1 MIKVATST
9 SFVTPQEPCFM
20 GGYGMRTQ
28 KSEGVLDELKCT
40 AVLLE
45 IEGSRVVLC
54 DVEILMITSEIVA
67 AVKNRLQEEYGIQPE
82 MVTIATTHTHAGP
95 EIRSERLPMFNEDSD
110 DGFWR
115 RYQDFLKETIFATIA
130 GCFEAELKEADAW
143 YRTVKIEGLYGNRNG
158 IGKPEDKDVTLI
170 VFKNRQEVL
179 AAIVN
184 ISCHPTVL
192 GAQNLQISSDLLGYI
207 SRGVKERL
215 GVYPLMMQGASGDM
229 SNRNYRQ
236 GHDAQELTR
245 TGEGIL
251 AQLFASEDLETLS
264 LNKPVIEGYHWEISY
279 PQDKEAL
286 RKLQAQIR
294 EQMAAEN
301 DYDKHKI
308 LLSSDYGIDLK
319 LKKDEVTA
327 TFDAAVIRLGD
338 IEICKQPGELFSRF
352 GMQIKAASKAK
363 LPLIWGYCDD
373 YGGYLA
379 DEGEYGKTYES
390 IMSPMPKGASE
401 EITADLA
408 RLMVGETEKK

>member
-9 SFVTPQEPCFM
+9 RHVTPLESCFM
-20 GGYGMRTQ
+20 GGYGMRRQ
-28 KSEGVLDELKCT
+28 KSEGVLDDLKCT

-45 IEGSRVVLC
+45 IEGAPIVMC
-54 DVEILMITSEIVA
+54 DVEILMITTEIVA
-67 AVKNRLQEEYGIQPE
+67 AVKERLQQEYGIQPE

-95 EIRSERLPMFNEDSD
+95 EIRSERLPMFDEESD

-115 RYQDFLKETIFATIA
+115 RYQDFLKEKIYSTIA
-130 GCFEAELKEADAW
+130 DCFETGLVEVKAW

-170 VFKNRQEVL
+170 VFKDEDNVL

-192 GAQNLQISSDLLGYI
+192 GAQNLHISGDLLGYI
-207 SRGVKERL
+207 SRGVKDRL

-251 AQLFASEDLETLS
+251 AQLFASQELAPLNLS
-264 LNKPVIEGYHWEISY
+264 KPVVEPYHWEISY
-279 PQDKEAL
+279 PVDKEAL
-286 RKLQAQIR
+286 RSLQAQIR
-294 EQMAAEN
+294 QQMAAEVN
-301 DYDKHKI
+301 YDKHKI
-308 LLSSDYGIDLK
+308 LLSSDYAIDLK
-319 LKKDEVTA
+319 LKKEEITA
-327 TFDAAVIRLGD
+327 RFDAAIIRLGD
-338 IEICKQPGELFSRF
+338 VEICKQPGELFSRF
-352 GMQIKAASKAK
+352 GMKIKAASKAK
-363 LPLIWGYCDD
+363 LPLIWGYADD

-401 EITADLA
+401 EITDDLV
-408 RLMVGETEKK
+408 RLMAGETE

>member
-1 MIKVATST
+1 MIKAATAT
-9 SFVTPQEPCFM
+9 CYVTPQEACFM
-20 GGYGMRTQ
+20 GGYGMRKQ

-45 IEGSRVVLC
+45 IEGTPIVFC
-54 DVEILMITSEIVA
+54 DVEILMITTEIVS
-67 AVKNRLQEEYGIQPE
+67 AVKKRLHQEFGIQSE

-95 EIRSERLPMFNEDSD
+95 EIRSERLPMFDEESD

-115 RYQDFLKETIFATIA
+115 RYQEFLKEEIYSTIA
-130 GCFEAELKEADAW
+130 ACFEAEQKEVEAW

-170 VFKNRQEVL
+170 VFKDGEDVV

-184 ISCHPTVL
+184 IACHPTVL
-192 GAQNLQISSDLLGYI
+192 GAQNLQISSDLLGFI

-236 GHDAQELTR
+236 GHDAKELAR

-251 AQLFASEDLETLS
+251 AQLFASQELEQLCLS
-264 LNKPVIEGYHWEISY
+264 EPLVEPYHWETSY
-279 PQDKEAL
+279 PVDKKALLSLQD
-286 RKLQAQIR
+286 QIKQ
-294 EQMAAEN
+294 QMATEEN
-301 DYDKHKI
+301 YDKHKI
-308 LLSSDYGIDLK
+308 LLSSVYGIDLK
-319 LKKDEVTA
+319 LKKEEITA
-327 TFDAAVIRLGD
+327 KFDAAIIRLGD

-363 LPLIWGYCDD
+363 LPLIWGYADD

-379 DEGEYGKTYES
+379 DAGEYGKTYES

-401 EITADLA
+401 EITEDLA
-408 RLMVGETEKK
+408 RLMAGETE

>member
-9 SFVTPQEPCFM
+9 SYVTPQEPCFM
-20 GGYGMRTQ
+20 GGYGMRRQ
-28 KSEGVLDELKCT
+28 KSEGVLDDLKCT
-40 AVLLE
+40 AILLE
-45 IEGSRVVLC
+45 VNGENVVMC
-54 DVEILMITSEIVA
+54 DVEILMITQEIVT
-67 AVKNRLQEEYGIQPE
+67 AVKERLEREFGVYPE
-82 MVTIATTHTHAGP
+82 RVTIATTHTHAGP
-95 EIRSERLPMFNEDSD
+95 EIRSDRLPMFDEETD

-115 RYQDFLKETIFATIA
+115 HYQDILKEKIFDTIA
-130 GCFEAELKEADAW
+130 DCFKTELKEVEAW

-158 IGKPEDKDVTLI
+158 MGKPEDKDVTLI
-170 VFKNRQEVL
+170 AFKNDNTVE

-215 GVYPLMMQGASGDM
+215 GVYPMMMQGASGDM

-236 GHDAQELTR
+236 GHDAQELAR

-251 AQLFASEDLETLS
+251 AQLFASEELAPLS
-264 LNKPVIEGYHWEISY
+264 LSEPMVEEYHWETTY
-279 PQDKEAL
+279 PVDKNAL
-286 RKLQAQIR
+286 KALQSEIR
-294 EQMAAEN
+294 QQMSAEIN
-301 DYDKHKI
+301 YDKHKI
-308 LLSSDYGIDLK
+308 LLSSDYAIELK
-319 LKKDEVTA
+319 LKKEEINA
-327 TFDAAVIRLGD
+327 CFNAAIIRLGD

-352 GMQIKAASKAK
+352 GLQIKAASKAK

-401 EITADLA
+401 EITDDLA
-408 RLMVGETEKK
+408 WLMSGEMK

>member
-9 SFVTPQEPCFM
+9 SYVTPQQPCFM
-20 GGYGMRTQ
+20 GGYGMRRQ

-40 AVLLE
+40 AILLE
-45 IEGSRVVLC
+45 INDETVVMC
-54 DVEILMITSEIVA
+54 DVEILMITPEIVT
-67 AVKNRLQEEYGIQPE
+67 AVKEQLEREFGVYPE
-82 MVTIATTHTHAGP
+82 RVTIATTHTHAGP
-95 EIRSERLPMFNEDSD
+95 EIRSERLPMFDEETD

-115 RYQDFLKETIFATIA
+115 YYQDFLKEKIFATIA
-130 GCFEAELKEADAW
+130 DCFKKERVEVEAW

-158 IGKPEDKDVTLI
+158 MDKPEDKDVTLI
-170 VFKNRQEVL
+170 VFKNNDNVE

-236 GHDAQELTR
+236 GHDAQELAR

-251 AQLFASEDLETLS
+251 AQLFASEELSPLS
-264 LNKPVIEGYHWEISY
+264 LSEPMVEEYHWETTY
-279 PQDKEAL
+279 PVDRDAL
-286 RKLQAQIR
+286 KALQSEIR
-294 EQMAAEN
+294 QQMSAEIN
-301 DYDKHKI
+301 YDKHKI
-308 LLSSDYGIDLK
+308 LLSSDYAIDLK
-319 LKKDEVTA
+319 LRKEEITA
-327 TFDAAVIRLGD
+327 VFNAAIIRLGD
-338 IEICKQPGELFSRF
+338 IEICKQPGEMFSRF
-352 GMQIKAASKAK
+352 GMKIKAASKAM
-363 LPLIWGYCDD
+363 LPLIWGYADD

-390 IMSPMPKGASE
+390 IMSPMPKGATE
-401 EITADLA
+401 EITDDLA
-408 RLMVGETEKK
+408 WLMAGEVE

>member
-1 MIKVATST
+1 MIKAATST
-9 SFVTPQEPCFM
+9 RYVTPQEPCFM
-20 GGYGMRTQ
+20 GGYGMRRQ
-28 KSEGVLDELKCT
+28 KSEGVLDDLKCT
-40 AVLLE
+40 ALLLE
-45 IEGSRVVLC
+45 IDGKPIVFC
-54 DVEILMITSEIVA
+54 DVEILMITPEIVA
-67 AVKNRLQEEYGIQPE
+67 AVKDSLQQAYGIQPE

-95 EIRSERLPMFNEDSD
+95 EIRSERLPIFDEESD

-115 RYQDFLKETIFATIA
+115 RYQDILKEKIYATIA
-130 GCFEAELKEADAW
+130 DCFETELKEVEAW

-170 VFKNRQEVL
+170 VFKHKQDVL

-251 AQLFASEDLETLS
+251 AQLFASQELDPLS
-264 LNKPVIEGYHWEISY
+264 LSQAVVEPYHWEINY
-279 PQDKEAL
+279 PVDKEAL
-286 RKLQAQIR
+286 RNLQAQIR
-294 EQMAAEN
+294 QQMAAEEN
-301 DYDKHKI
+301 YDKHKI
-308 LLSSDYGIDLK
+308 LLSSDYAIDLK
-319 LKKDEVTA
+319 LKREEITA
-327 TFDAAVIRLGD
+327 CFDAAIIRLGD
-338 IEICKQPGELFSRF
+338 IEICKQPGEMFSRF
-352 GMQIKAASKAK
+352 GKKIKAASKAK
-363 LPLIWGYCDD
+363 LPLIWGYADD

-401 EITADLA
+401 EITDDLA
-408 RLMVGETEKK
+408 RLMAGETE

>member
-9 SFVTPQEPCFM
+9 RYVTPLEPCFM
-20 GGYGMRTQ
+20 GGYGMRRQ

-45 IEGSRVVLC
+45 IDGSPIVMC
-54 DVEILMITSEIVA
+54 DVEILMITSEIVT
-67 AVKNRLQEEYGIQPE
+67 AVKERLLREYGIQPE

-95 EIRSERLPMFNEDSD
+95 EIRSERLPMFDEESD
-110 DGFWR
+110 DSFWR
-115 RYQDFLKETIFATIA
+115 RYQDFLKERIFNTIA
-130 GCFEAELKEADAW
+130 DCFETEPREAEAW

-170 VFKNRQEVL
+170 IFKNEKDVL

-184 ISCHPTVL
+184 IACHPTVL

-215 GVYPLMMQGASGDM
+215 GVYPLMMQGAAGDM

-251 AQLFASEDLETLS
+251 AQLFASEELAPLS
-264 LNKPVIEGYHWEISY
+264 LDKPLVEPYHWETSY
-279 PQDKEAL
+279 PVDKEAL
-286 RKLQAQIR
+286 KNLQMQIR
-294 EQMAAEN
+294 RQMATEEN
-301 DYDKHKI
+301 YDKHKI
-308 LLSSDYGIDLK
+308 LLSSDYAIDLK
-319 LKKDEVTA
+319 LKKEEITA
-327 TFDAAVIRLGD
+327 RFDAAIIRLGD
-338 IEICKQPGELFSRF
+338 IEICKQPGEMFSRF
-352 GMQIKAASKAK
+352 GMKIKAASKAK
-363 LPLIWGYCDD
+363 LPLIWGYADD

-401 EITADLA
+401 EITDDLA
-408 RLMVGETEKK
+408 FLMAGEME

>member
-9 SFVTPQEPCFM
+9 SYVTPQQPCFM
-20 GGYGMRTQ
+20 GGYGMRRQ

-40 AVLLE
+40 AILLE
-45 IEGSRVVLC
+45 INDETVVMC
-54 DVEILMITSEIVA
+54 DVEILMITPEIVT
-67 AVKNRLQEEYGIQPE
+67 AVKEQLEREFGVYPE
-82 MVTIATTHTHAGP
+82 RVTIATTHTHAGP
-95 EIRSERLPMFNEDSD
+95 EIRSERLPMFDEETD

-115 RYQDFLKETIFATIA
+115 YYQDFLKEKIFATIA
-130 GCFEAELKEADAW
+130 DCFKKERVEVEAW

-158 IGKPEDKDVTLI
+158 MDKPEDKDVTLI
-170 VFKNRQEVL
+170 VFKNNDNVE

-236 GHDAQELTR
+236 GHDAQELAR

-251 AQLFASEDLETLS
+251 AQLFASEELSPLS
-264 LNKPVIEGYHWEISY
+264 LSEPMVEEYHWETTY
-279 PQDKEAL
+279 PVDKDAL
-286 RKLQAQIR
+286 KTLQSEIR
-294 EQMAAEN
+294 QQMSAEIN
-301 DYDKHKI
+301 YDKHKI
-308 LLSSDYGIDLK
+308 LLSSDYAIDLK
-319 LKKDEVTA
+319 LRKEEITA
-327 TFDAAVIRLGD
+327 VFNAAIIRLGD
-338 IEICKQPGELFSRF
+338 IEICKQPGEMFSRF
-352 GMQIKAASKAK
+352 GMKIKAASKAM
-363 LPLIWGYCDD
+363 LPLIWGYADD

-390 IMSPMPKGASE
+390 IMSPLPKGATE
-401 EITADLA
+401 EITDDLA
-408 RLMVGETEKK
+408 WLMSGEME

>member
-9 SFVTPQEPCFM
+9 SYVTPQQPCFM
-20 GGYGMRTQ
+20 GGYGMRRQ

-40 AVLLE
+40 AILLE
-45 IEGSRVVLC
+45 INDETVVMC
-54 DVEILMITSEIVA
+54 DVEILMITPEIVT
-67 AVKNRLQEEYGIQPE
+67 AVKEQLEREFGVYPE
-82 MVTIATTHTHAGP
+82 RVTIATTHTHAGP
-95 EIRSERLPMFNEDSD
+95 EIRSERLPMFDEETD

-115 RYQDFLKETIFATIA
+115 YYQDFLKEKIFATIA
-130 GCFEAELKEADAW
+130 DCFKKERVEVEAW

-158 IGKPEDKDVTLI
+158 MDKPEDKDVTLI
-170 VFKNRQEVL
+170 VFKNNDNVE

-236 GHDAQELTR
+236 GHDAQEMAR

-251 AQLFASEDLETLS
+251 AQLFASEELSPLS
-264 LNKPVIEGYHWEISY
+264 LSEPMVEEYHWETTY
-279 PQDKEAL
+279 PVDRDAL
-286 RKLQAQIR
+286 KALQSEIR
-294 EQMAAEN
+294 QQMSAEIN
-301 DYDKHKI
+301 YDKHKI
-308 LLSSDYGIDLK
+308 LLSSDYAIDLK
-319 LKKDEVTA
+319 LRKEEITA
-327 TFDAAVIRLGD
+327 VFNAAIIRLGD
-338 IEICKQPGELFSRF
+338 IEICKQPGEMFSRF
-352 GMQIKAASKAK
+352 GMKIKAASKAM
-363 LPLIWGYCDD
+363 LPLIWGYADD

-390 IMSPMPKGASE
+390 IMSPLPKGATE
-401 EITADLA
+401 EITDDLA
-408 RLMVGETEKK
+408 WLMSGEME

>member
-1 MIKVATST
+1 
-9 SFVTPQEPCFM
+9 M
-20 GGYGMRTQ
+20 GGYGMRRQ

-40 AVLLE
+40 ANLLE
-45 IEGSRVVLC
+45 IDGEPIVMC
-54 DVEILMITSEIVA
+54 DVEILMITPEIVA
-67 AVKNRLQEEYGIQPE
+67 AVKERLHEEHGIHPDL
-82 MVTIATTHTHAGP
+82 VSIATTHTHAGP
-95 EIRSERLPMFNEDSD
+95 EIRSERLPMFDEETD

-115 RYQDFLKETIFATIA
+115 RYQDILKEKIVATIA
-130 GCFEAELKEADAW
+130 DCFNKKLVEVEAW

-158 IGKPEDKDVTLI
+158 MDKPEDKDVTLI
-170 VFKNRQEVL
+170 VFRSEHAVK

-236 GHDAQELTR
+236 GHDAQELSR

-251 AQLFASEDLETLS
+251 AQLFASEELAPLTLHAA
-264 LNKPVIEGYHWEISY
+264 VVEGYHWETRY
-279 PQDKEAL
+279 PVDKESL
-286 RKLQAQIR
+286 KSLQAQIR
-294 EQMAAEN
+294 QQMSAEI

-308 LLSSDYGIDLK
+308 LLSSDYAIDLK
-319 LKKDEVTA
+319 LKKEEITA
-327 TFDAAVIRLGD
+327 IFDAAIIRLGD
-338 IEICKQPGELFSRF
+338 VEICKQPGEMFSRF
-352 GMQIKAASKAK
+352 GMKIKAASKAK
-363 LPLIWGYCDD
+363 LPLIWGYADD

-390 IMSPMPKGASE
+390 IMSPLPKGATE
-401 EITADLA
+401 EITDDLA
-408 RLMVGETEKK
+408 WLMAGEME

>member
-9 SFVTPQEPCFM
+9 SYVTPQQPCFM
-20 GGYGMRTQ
+20 GGYGMRRQ

-40 AVLLE
+40 AILLE
-45 IEGSRVVLC
+45 INDETVVMC
-54 DVEILMITSEIVA
+54 DVEILMITPEIVT
-67 AVKNRLQEEYGIQPE
+67 AVKEQLEREFGVYPE
-82 MVTIATTHTHAGP
+82 RVTIATTHTHAGP
-95 EIRSERLPMFNEDSD
+95 EIRSERLPMFDEETD

-115 RYQDFLKETIFATIA
+115 YYQDFLKEKIFATIA
-130 GCFEAELKEADAW
+130 DCFKKERVEVEAW

-158 IGKPEDKDVTLI
+158 MDKPEDKDVTLI
-170 VFKNRQEVL
+170 VFKNNDNVE

-236 GHDAQELTR
+236 GHDAQELAR

-251 AQLFASEDLETLS
+251 AQLFASEELSPLS
-264 LNKPVIEGYHWEISY
+264 LSEPMVEEYHWETTY
-279 PQDKEAL
+279 PVDRDAL
-286 RKLQAQIR
+286 KALQSEIR
-294 EQMAAEN
+294 QQMSAEIN
-301 DYDKHKI
+301 YDKHKI
-308 LLSSDYGIDLK
+308 LLSSDYAIDLK
-319 LKKDEVTA
+319 LRKEEITA
-327 TFDAAVIRLGD
+327 VFNAAIIRLGD
-338 IEICKQPGELFSRF
+338 IEICKQPGEMFSRF
-352 GMQIKAASKAK
+352 GMKIKAASKAM
-363 LPLIWGYCDD
+363 LPLIWGYADD

-390 IMSPMPKGASE
+390 IMSLLPKGATE
-401 EITADLA
+401 EITDDLA
-408 RLMVGETEKK
+408 WLMSGEME

>member
-1 MIKVATST
+1 MIKAATST
-9 SFVTPQEPCFM
+9 HYVTPQEPCFM
-20 GGYGMRTQ
+20 GGYGMRRQ

-40 AVLLE
+40 ALLLE
-45 IEGSRVVLC
+45 IEGAPIVFC
-54 DVEILMITSEIVA
+54 DVEILMITPEIVTE
-67 AVKNRLQEEYGIQPE
+67 VKQKLQQNYGIQPE

-95 EIRSERLPMFNEDSD
+95 EIRSERLPMFDEESD

-115 RYQDFLKETIFATIA
+115 QYQDFLKEKSYATIA
-130 GCFEAELKEADAW
+130 DCCETELTDVKAW

-158 IGKPEDKDVTLI
+158 IGKPEDKDVTLV
-170 VFKNRQEVL
+170 VFKDGEDDL

-236 GHDAQELTR
+236 GHDAKELAR

-251 AQLFASEDLETLS
+251 AQLFASEELEP
-264 LNKPVIEGYHWEISY
+264 LNLKKPVAEAYHWETSY
-279 PQDKEAL
+279 PVDKEAL
-286 RKLQAQIR
+286 KNLQEQIKQ
-294 EQMAAEN
+294 QMATEEN
-301 DYDKHKI
+301 YDKHKI
-308 LLSSDYGIDLK
+308 LLSSVYAIDMK
-319 LKKDEVTA
+319 LKKEEITA
-327 TFDAAVIRLGD
+327 NFDAAIIRLGD
-338 IEICKQPGELFSRF
+338 VEICKQPGELFSRF

-363 LPLIWGYCDD
+363 LPLIWGYADD

-390 IMSPMPKGASE
+390 IMSPMPKGVSE
-401 EITADLA
+401 EITDDLA
-408 RLMVGETEKK
+408 RLMAGEMA

>member
-9 SFVTPQEPCFM
+9 RYVTPLEPCFM
-20 GGYGMRTQ
+20 GGYGMRRQ

-45 IEGSRVVLC
+45 IDGSPIVMC
-54 DVEILMITSEIVA
+54 DVEILMITSEIVT
-67 AVKNRLQEEYGIQPE
+67 AVKERLLREYGIQPE
-82 MVTIATTHTHAGP
+82 MVTIAATHTHAGP
-95 EIRSERLPMFNEDSD
+95 EIRSERLHMFDEESD
-110 DGFWR
+110 DSFWR
-115 RYQDFLKETIFATIA
+115 RYQDFLKERIFTTIA
-130 GCFEAELKEADAW
+130 DCFETELREAEAW

-170 VFKNRQEVL
+170 IFKNEKDVL

-184 ISCHPTVL
+184 IACHPTVL

-215 GVYPLMMQGASGDM
+215 GVYPLMMQGAAGDM

-251 AQLFASEDLETLS
+251 AQLFASEELELLS
-264 LNKPVIEGYHWEISY
+264 LDKPMVEPYHWETSY
-279 PQDKEAL
+279 PVDKEAL
-286 RKLQAQIR
+286 KKLQMQIR
-294 EQMAAEN
+294 QQMAAEEN
-301 DYDKHKI
+301 YDKHKI
-308 LLSSDYGIDLK
+308 LLSSDYAIDLK
-319 LKKDEVTA
+319 LKKEEITA
-327 TFDAAVIRLGD
+327 NFDAAIIRLGD
-338 IEICKQPGELFSRF
+338 IEICKQPGEMFSRF
-352 GMQIKAASKAK
+352 GMKIKAASRAK
-363 LPLIWGYCDD
+363 LPLILGYADD

-401 EITADLA
+401 EITDDLA
-408 RLMVGETEKK
+408 FLMAGETE

>member
-1 MIKVATST
+1 MIKAASST
-9 SFVTPQEPCFM
+9 SYVTPQEACFM
-20 GGYGMRTQ
+20 GGYGMRKQ

-45 IEGSRVVLC
+45 IEGTPIVFC
-54 DVEILMITSEIVA
+54 DVEILMITTEIVA
-67 AVKNRLQEEYGIQPE
+67 DIKGKLQQKYGIQPE

-95 EIRSERLPMFNEDSD
+95 EIRSERLPMFDEESD

-115 RYQDFLKETIFATIA
+115 RYQEFLKEDIYSTIA
-130 GCFEAELKEADAW
+130 ACFEAEWKEVEAW

-170 VFKNRQEVL
+170 VFKNEEDVV

-184 ISCHPTVL
+184 IACHPTVL

-236 GHDAQELTR
+236 GHDAKELAR

-251 AQLFASEDLETLS
+251 AQLFASQELDPLS
-264 LNKPVIEGYHWEISY
+264 LSQPVVEPYHWETSY
-279 PQDKEAL
+279 PVDKEAL
-286 RKLQAQIR
+286 RNLQEQIKQ
-294 EQMAAEN
+294 QMASEEN
-301 DYDKHKI
+301 YDKHKI
-308 LLSSDYGIDLK
+308 LLSSVYAIDLK
-319 LKKDEVTA
+319 LKKEEITA
-327 TFDAAVIRLGD
+327 KFDAAIIRLGD

-352 GMQIKAASKAK
+352 GLKIKSASKAK

-401 EITADLA
+401 EITDDLA
-408 RLMVGETEKK
+408 RLMAGEME

>member
-1 MIKVATST
+1 MIKVATNT
-9 SFVTPQEPCFM
+9 SYVTPQEPCFM
-20 GGYGMRTQ
+20 GGYGMRRQ
-28 KSEGVLDELKCT
+28 KSEGVLDDLKCT
-40 AVLLE
+40 AILLE
-45 IEGSRVVLC
+45 VDGKPIVFC
-54 DVEILMITSEIVA
+54 DVEILMITADIVT
-67 AVKNRLQEEYGIQPE
+67 AVKERLEEKYGIQPE

-95 EIRSERLPMFNEDSD
+95 EIRSERLPMFDEETD

-115 RYQDFLKETIFATIA
+115 RYQDFLKEKIFATIA
-130 GCFEAELKEADAW
+130 DCFEKEPVEVEAW

-170 VFKNRQEVL
+170 VFKGENAIE

-184 ISCHPTVL
+184 IACHPTVL

-236 GHDAQELTR
+236 GHDAQELVR

-251 AQLFASEDLETLS
+251 AQLISIEELAPLS
-264 LNKPVIEGYHWEISY
+264 LKEPYVEGYHWETSY
-279 PQDKEAL
+279 PVDKEAL
-286 RKLQAQIR
+286 RSLQAQIR
-294 EQMAAEN
+294 QQMATEEN
-301 DYDKHKI
+301 YDKHKI
-308 LLSSDYGIDLK
+308 LLSSDYAIDLK
-319 LKKDEVTA
+319 LKKEEITA
-327 TFDAAVIRLGD
+327 NFDAAIIRLGD
-338 IEICKQPGELFSRF
+338 IEICKQPGEMFSRF
-352 GMQIKAASKAK
+352 GLKIKAASKAK

-401 EITADLA
+401 EITDDLA
-408 RLMVGETEKK
+408 WLMAEGMM

>member
-1 MIKVATST
+1 MLKVATST

-20 GGYGMRTQ
+20 GGYGMRRQ

-45 IEGSRVVLC
+45 IEGQPLVFC
-54 DVEILMITSEIVA
+54 DVEILMITNEIVM
-67 AVKNRLQEEYGIQPE
+67 AVKERLGEQYGVYPE

-95 EIRSERLPMFNEDSD
+95 EIRSERLPMFDEETD

-115 RYQDFLKETIFATIA
+115 SYQDFLKEKIYDTIA
-130 GCFEAELKEADAW
+130 ACFEKELVQVEAW
-143 YRTVKIEGLYGNRNG
+143 YRTVNIEGLYGNRNG

-170 VFKNRQEVL
+170 VFKHENSVE

-251 AQLFASEDLETLS
+251 AQLFAREELAP
-264 LNKPVIEGYHWEISY
+264 LNLKEPYVEGYHWETSY
-279 PQDKEAL
+279 PVDKEAL
-286 RKLQAQIR
+286 RALQAQIR
-294 EQMAAEN
+294 QQMSAEEN
-301 DYDKHKI
+301 YDKHKI
-308 LLSSDYGIDLK
+308 LLSSDYAIDLK
-319 LKKDEVTA
+319 LKKDEITA
-327 TFDAAVIRLGD
+327 KFDAAVIRLGD

-352 GMQIKAASKAK
+352 GIKIKAASKAK

-373 YGGYLA
+373 YGGYLPDA
-379 DEGEYGKTYES
+379 GEYGKTYES

-401 EITADLA
+401 EITDDLA
-408 RLMVGETEKK
+408 WMMAGEME

>member
-9 SFVTPQEPCFM
+9 SYVTPQQPCFM
-20 GGYGMRTQ
+20 GGYGMRRQ

-40 AVLLE
+40 AILLE
-45 IEGSRVVLC
+45 INDETVVMC
-54 DVEILMITSEIVA
+54 DVEILMITPEIVT
-67 AVKNRLQEEYGIQPE
+67 AVKEQLEREFGVYPE
-82 MVTIATTHTHAGP
+82 RVTIATTHTHAGP
-95 EIRSERLPMFNEDSD
+95 EIRSERLPMFDEETD

-115 RYQDFLKETIFATIA
+115 YYQDFMKEKIFATIA
-130 GCFEAELKEADAW
+130 DCFKKERVEVEAW

-158 IGKPEDKDVTLI
+158 MDKPEDKDVTLI
-170 VFKNRQEVL
+170 VFKNNDNVE

-236 GHDAQELTR
+236 GHDAQELAR

-251 AQLFASEDLETLS
+251 AQLFASEELSPLS
-264 LNKPVIEGYHWEISY
+264 LSEPMVEEYHWETTY
-279 PQDKEAL
+279 PVDRDAL
-286 RKLQAQIR
+286 KALQSEIR
-294 EQMAAEN
+294 QQMSAEIN
-301 DYDKHKI
+301 YDKHKI
-308 LLSSDYGIDLK
+308 LLSSDYAIDLK
-319 LKKDEVTA
+319 LRKEEITA
-327 TFDAAVIRLGD
+327 VFNAAIIRLGD
-338 IEICKQPGELFSRF
+338 IEICKQPGEMFSRF
-352 GMQIKAASKAK
+352 GMKIKAASKAM
-363 LPLIWGYCDD
+363 LPLIWGYADD

-390 IMSPMPKGASE
+390 IMSLLPKGATE
-401 EITADLA
+401 EITDDLA
-408 RLMVGETEKK
+408 WLMSGEME

>member
-1 MIKVATST
+1 MIRVATST
-9 SFVTPQEPCFM
+9 SYVTPQEPCFM
-20 GGYGMRTQ
+20 GGYGMRRQ

-40 AVLLE
+40 ALLLE
-45 IEGSRVVLC
+45 IEGEPIVMC

-67 AVKNRLQEEYGIQPE
+67 TVKDRLKHAYGIQPE

-95 EIRSERLPMFNEDSD
+95 EIRSERLSMFDEESD

-115 RYQDFLKETIFATIA
+115 RYQEFLKDAIFTTIA
-130 GCFEAELKEADAW
+130 ARFETKPVEVEAW

-170 VFKNRQEVL
+170 VFKKEEDVL

-207 SRGVKERL
+207 SRGVRQRL

-236 GHDAQELTR
+236 GHDAAELTR

-251 AQLFASEDLETLS
+251 AQLFASQELTPLS
-264 LNKPVIEGYHWEISY
+264 LNKPVIEGYHWEINY
-279 PQDKEAL
+279 PVDKEAL
-286 RKLQAQIR
+286 RILQAQIR
-294 EQMAAEN
+294 QQMAAEEN
-301 DYDKHKI
+301 YDKHKI
-308 LLSSDYGIDLK
+308 LLSSDYAIDLK
-319 LKKDEVTA
+319 LKKEEITA
-327 TFDAAVIRLGD
+327 NFDAAIIRLGD
-338 IEICKQPGELFSRF
+338 IEICKQPGEMFSRF
-352 GMQIKAASKAK
+352 GMKIKAASRAK
-363 LPLIWGYCDD
+363 LPLIWGYADD

-401 EITADLA
+401 EITDDLA
-408 RLMVGETEKK
+408 RLMAGETE

>member
-1 MIKVATST
+1 MIRVTTST
-9 SFVTPQEPCFM
+9 SYVTPQESCFM
-20 GGYGMRTQ
+20 GGYGMRRQ

-45 IEGSRVVLC
+45 IEGKPVIFC
-54 DVEILMITSEIVA
+54 DVEILMITTEIVT
-67 AVKNRLQEEYGIQPE
+67 AVKERLHEKYGIQPE

-95 EIRSERLPMFNEDSD
+95 EIRSERLPMFDEETD

-115 RYQDFLKETIFATIA
+115 RYQDFLKEKIFSTIA
-130 GCFEAELKEADAW
+130 ACFEQELLEVDAS

-158 IGKPEDKDVTLI
+158 IGKPEDKEVTLI
-170 VFKNRQEVL
+170 VFTKENRVV
-179 AAIVN
+179 AAIVS
-184 ISCHPTVL
+184 IACHPTVL

-251 AQLFASEDLETLS
+251 AQLFASEELAP
-264 LNKPVIEGYHWEISY
+264 LNLTEPVVEEYHWETTY
-279 PQDKEAL
+279 PVDKAAL
-286 RKLQAQIR
+286 KALQAQIR
-294 EQMAAEN
+294 EQMSIEEN
-301 DYDKHKI
+301 YDKHKI
-308 LLSSDYGIDLK
+308 LLSSDYAIDLK
-319 LKKDEVTA
+319 LKNDAITA
-327 TFDAAVIRLGD
+327 CFNAAIIRLGD
-338 IEICKQPGELFSRF
+338 MEICKQPGEMFSRF
-352 GMQIKAASKAK
+352 GMKIKAASKAK
-363 LPLIWGYCDD
+363 LPLIWGYADD

-401 EITADLA
+401 EITDDLA
-408 RLMVGETEKK
+408 RLMAGEME

>member
-1 MIKVATST
+1 MIKAATST
-9 SFVTPQEPCFM
+9 RYVTPQESCFM
-20 GGYGMRTQ
+20 GGYGMRRQ

-40 AVLLE
+40 ALLLE
-45 IEGSRVVLC
+45 IEGKPIVFC
-54 DVEILMITSEIVA
+54 DVEILMITTEIVV
-67 AVKNRLQEEYGIQPE
+67 AVKERLQQAYGVQPE

-95 EIRSERLPMFNEDSD
+95 EIRSERLPMFDEESD

-115 RYQDFLKETIFATIA
+115 QYQDILKEKIYATIA
-130 GCFEAELKEADAW
+130 DCFETELREVEVW

-158 IGKPEDKDVTLI
+158 IGKPEDKDVTLV
-170 VFKNRQEVL
+170 VFKGGERVL

-236 GHDAQELTR
+236 GHDAPELTR

-251 AQLFASEDLETLS
+251 EQLFASQAMAPLNLS
-264 LNKPVIEGYHWEISY
+264 QPVVEPYHWETSY
-279 PQDKEAL
+279 PVDKDAL
-286 RKLQAQIR
+286 RNLQAQIR
-294 EQMAAEN
+294 QQMALEEN
-301 DYDKHKI
+301 YDKHKI
-308 LLSSDYGIDLK
+308 LLSSDYAIDLK
-319 LKKDEVTA
+319 LKKEEITA
-327 TFDAAVIRLGD
+327 NFDAAIIRLGD

-363 LPLIWGYCDD
+363 LPLIWGYADD

-401 EITADLA
+401 EITDDLA
-408 RLMVGETEKK
+408 RLMAGETE